1 MNPITVLALFLAII
15 GVVGVAVALSE
26 RRKKKKKFSVQ
37 PGDIMHVGDNAHEV
51 SRVINATSA
60 KLVPLVGPKEKP

>member
-26 RRKKKKKFSVQ
+26 RRKKKFSVQ

>member
-26 RRKKKKKFSVQ
+26 RRKKKKFSVQ